1 MGSVNWK
8 IKGDKR
14 IDPPKESVE
23 GKFVVVSVGRIFDDK
38 KTLRQKLGK
47 MNCEKLFDNL
57 VKTIS
62 KRRKINSSRL
72 TQTGHSN
79 QKEGHRLIEKMILPP
94 CDLKK
99 NLKEELLA
107 YCQQF
112 FPVKS
117 IIDDRD
123 HKIKNFKFLNTSF
136 GEVEKV
142 AGKSSKN
149 RRNMDLTK
157 NVLPKEPS
165 STPSQLDT
173 NWLQ

>member
-1 MGSVNWK
+1 M
-8 IKGDKR
+8 
-14 IDPPKESVE
+14 
-23 GKFVVVSVGRIFDDK
+23 VVSVGRIFDDK

-94 CDLKK
+94 WDLK
-99 NLKEELLA
+99 NKEEQLA

-112 FPVKS
+112 FTIKS
-117 IIDDRD
+117 IIDEISQILKLKISQHIEEQRSTTVDW
-123 HKIKNFKFLNTSF
+123 HKLATVTKRKFIS
-136 GEVEKV
+136 
-142 AGKSSKN
+142 
-149 RRNMDLTK
+149 
-157 NVLPKEPS
+157 
-165 STPSQLDT
+165 
-173 NWLQ
+173 

>member
-1 MGSVNWK
+1 
-8 IKGDKR
+8 
-14 IDPPKESVE
+14 
-23 GKFVVVSVGRIFDDK
+23 
-38 KTLRQKLGK
+38 
-47 MNCEKLFDNL
+47 
-57 VKTIS
+57 
-62 KRRKINSSRL
+62 
-72 TQTGHSN
+72 
-79 QKEGHRLIEKMILPP
+79 MILAP

-99 NLKEELLA
+99 FSKEELLA

-123 HKIKNFKFLNTSF
+123 RKIKNLKFLNTSF

-157 NVLPKEPS
+157 NLLPKEPS
-165 STPSQLDT
+165 STPSRLDT